1 MKTYHIWTIGCQ
13 MNVADSAHLAAAL
26 EALGYRP
33 AAGPADAD
41 VVVLNTCVVRQSA
54 EERVVGR
61 LTSLRPLKARRP
73 QMVLAVMG
81 CLVGVRPAEDL
92 PQRFPQVDVFLPPS
106 DPEPLLALLRQREEE
121 ARGKKQE
128 ARGKGQEARGKGQE
142 AGGNEHGAAPVLQ
155 ITSPEAA
162 VIGLIASERDLL
174 SIPRFIPPVTA
185 YVPVIYGC
193 NHVCA
198 YCIVPYRR
206 GRERSRPVAEIV
218 AEVQALVEQGV
229 REVTLLGQIV
239 DRYGYDWRHET
250 RNTEHETEGS
260 GPDLAD
266 LLRAVHEIRGLWRI
280 RFLTSHPNYFSDRI
294 LEAVAELPKVCEHI
308 EVPVQAGDDEVLR
321 RMRRGYTVADYR
333 ALVQKIRR
341 RLPGCSI
348 ATDVIVGFPGET
360 EAQFRATY
368 DLLAELRLDMVHV
381 AAYSPRPG
389 TLAARKMVNDVPD
402 EEKQRRRQAV
412 EALQERI
419 VGEINSRL
427 VGQTVEVLVEE
438 QHKGKWRGRT
448 RTNKLVFFQDDADWR
463 GRLAAV
469 RITWAGP
476 WSMQG
481 EVRSGDSHL
490 T

>member
-1 MKTYHIWTIGCQ
+1 
-13 MNVADSAHLAAAL
+13 MNVADSVRLAAAL

-33 AAGPADAD
+33 VARPEDAD

-54 EERVVGR
+54 EDRVVGR
-61 LTSLRPLKARRP
+61 LTSLGPLKARRP

-92 PQRFPQVDVFLPPS
+92 PQRFPHVDVFLPPS
-106 DPEPLLALLRQREEE
+106 DPKPLLGLLRQR
-121 ARGKKQE
+121 
-128 ARGKGQEARGKGQE
+128 GQA
-142 AGGNEHGAAPVLQ
+142 AGGEGQAAGDRRQAAALGAHD
-155 ITSPEAA
+155 TSPEAA
-162 VIGLIASERDLL
+162 AMGQVPDVPYPL
-174 SIPRFIPPVTA
+174 SPIPCPVTA
-185 YVPVIYGC
+185 HVPVIYGC

-218 AEVQALVEQGV
+218 AEVQTLVGQGV

-239 DRYGYDWRHET
+239 DRYGYDWKDDKA
-250 RNTEHETEGS
+250 S
-260 GPDLAD
+260 ASPDLAD
-266 LLRAVHEIRGLWRI
+266 LLRAVHEIEGLWRI
-280 RFLTSHPNYFSDRI
+280 RFLTSHPNYLSERI

-368 DLLAELRLDMVHV
+368 DLLAELKLDMVHV

-389 TLAARKMVNDVPD
+389 TLAARKMVDDVSE

-481 EVRSGDSHL
+481 EVVRPGGSHL
-490 T
+490 V